1 MLDDTQF
8 AEPLKEAEKA
18 LKPFVGVDGAIAFV
32 AVHSCETPRGCFMRR
47 PGAARAVPL

>member
-18 LKPFVGVDGAIAFV
+18 LKPFVVLRSTV
-32 AVHSCETPRGCFMRR
+32 R
-47 PGAARAVPL
+47 